1 MKFAETRLGLAAKFA
16 ELRCN
21 HNAFA
26 KAKESQIASL
36 KDRMKEQTDRETKT
50 VGCLEKTN
58 RGLQTDLSTVKAQ
71 VDNLTDRLQ
80 REQHEKET
88 LMQDLQSKQRKKRR
102 GLKKLFCFC

>member
-16 ELRCN
+16 EMRLN
-21 HNAFA
+21 HNSFA
-26 KAKESQIASL
+26 EAKKNQIASL

-58 RGLQTDLSTVKAQ
+58 RGLKADLSTAKAQ
-71 VDNLTDRLQ
+71 VDALTDRLQ